1 MEGIIPLSQAIHQ
14 IFGRHQPQR
23 GGHLGGFQ
31 EETMAPKE
39 TLIEATNRPKSPL
52 KCAMDK
58 TVGFDYILV

>member
-14 IFGRHQPQR
+14 IFGRRQPQR

-31 EETMAPKE
+31 EETRFCPKE
-39 TLIEATNRPKSPL
+39 TALKREIAPHRP